1 MKNIEVKGA
10 KQHNLKN
17 IDVIIPRDKLTVIT
31 GLSGSGKSS
40 LAFDTLYAEG
50 QRRYVESLSSY
61 ARQFLSVMDK
71 PDVDHINGLS
81 PAISIEQKSTSH
93 NPRSTVGTV
102 TEIYDYLRLLYA
114 RVGTPFCPDHGISLE
129 SQSID
134 QIVDKLFKDEE
145 NERSI
150 ILCPIVSQQKGE
162 HLILLNDLKV
172 RGFIRAKIN
181 GEIIDLDN
189 LPQLNKNKKH
199 DIDIVIDRLSITKK
213 NKSRLSE
220 SIETALRESDGKSW
234 HRLIMLNNNI
244 SFILHKPQLSENI
257 GACARAIKNFNF
269 QKMIVVDP
277 KPIYPNDKI
286 LATSVGAKN
295 IISKSKNFDNL
306 ESALKNIDVVIAT
319 SARFRNKNIK
329 HIQLED
335 LKKIDYKKKVAFLFG
350 SEASG
355 LSNNEI
361 SYANYTLQIPT
372 NPDFKSLNLSHSLII
387 IAQVVHSVINSKV
400 SSFKKSKKVK
410 SASKKDILSMFNL
423 CIKNLED
430 IGFFKP
436 KEKKPKM
443 LENLRNIFYR
453 MELSSKETR
462 ILSSVFASLGKKR

>member
-1 MKNIEVKGA
+1 M
-10 KQHNLKN
+10 
-17 IDVIIPRDKLTVIT
+17 
-31 GLSGSGKSS
+31 SKS
-40 LAFDTLYAEG
+40 
-50 QRRYVESLSSY
+50 
-61 ARQFLSVMDK
+61 
-71 PDVDHINGLS
+71 
-81 PAISIEQKSTSH
+81 
-93 NPRSTVGTV
+93 
-102 TEIYDYLRLLYA
+102 
-114 RVGTPFCPDHGISLE
+114 
-129 SQSID
+129 
-134 QIVDKLFKDEE
+134 
-145 NERSI
+145 
-150 ILCPIVSQQKGE
+150 
-162 HLILLNDLKV
+162 
-172 RGFIRAKIN
+172 
-181 GEIIDLDN
+181 
-189 LPQLNKNKKH
+189 
-199 DIDIVIDRLSITKK
+199 
-213 NKSRLSE
+213 
-220 SIETALRESDGKSW
+220 
-234 HRLIMLNNNI
+234 NI

-257 GACARAIKNFNF
+257 GACARAMKNFNF

-387 IAQVVHSVINSKV
+387 IAQVVHSIINSKI
-400 SSFKKSKKVK
+400 SSYKKSKKVK
-410 SASKKDILSMFNL
+410 LASKKDILSMTNL

-436 KEKKPKM
+436 KEKKPIM